1 MLFTTNIKMCL
12 GAIALLPLL
21 VSLPLSLNAQTQTTT
36 SDEVSFEDIEA
47 GEEGSWNFSSE
58 DETISIQDNLEQ
70 LREYDISTP
79 YDSEVKLTEEERRW
93 GNTGDRPDYT
103 LETEVYDY

>member
-1 MLFTTNIKMCL
+1 MLFTTNIKLRL
-12 GAIALLPLL
+12 GAIALLPLF
-21 VSLPLSLNAQTQTTT
+21 VSIPLSLNAQTTT
-36 SDEVSFEDIEA
+36 SDEISFEDIEA
-47 GEEGSWNFSSE
+47 GKDGSWNFSSE

-70 LREYDISTP
+70 LEEYNISTP